1 MPISKELLN
10 HKIITILRITKI
22 PAHTHLGIH
31 ASSNKQI
38 PQRKWLRKHTRAN
51 SQDKQN
57 IHAYFVPL
65 KYKNPLCVAP
75 RIPIS
80 NLTPDECKCL
90 ATLHRRCAVWHK
102 LLPVGKFCK
111 SKTAAFNHFSKILK
125 KITKSCVL
133 NQLFTNEG
141 TKQTQIT
148 KTSFWTN
155 FLNKWPQVLDNETN
169 EIASHN
175 LFFSFFVKKIFFSTH
190 NLSLSKHLK
199 HMKHFVASQHA
210 GTLFCMYHTRKTSQ
224 TFKRQTFVIPIQFC
238 DNQTHAYIPGTNKE

>member
-1 MPISKELLN
+1 MFWKKNPLNNPKSQCITNWNLPNHFPQKQNIDPNWQKKKKKKKKTLPISKELLN

-57 IHAYFVPL
+57 IHAYFVSL

-175 LFFSFFVKKIFFSTH
+175 LFFSFFVKKNIFLH
-190 NLSLSKHLK
+190 PQ
-199 HMKHFVASQHA
+199 FVS
-210 GTLFCMYHTRKTSQ
+210 FQ
-224 TFKRQTFVIPIQFC
+224 TFKTHETFC
-238 DNQTHAYIPGTNKE
+238 S